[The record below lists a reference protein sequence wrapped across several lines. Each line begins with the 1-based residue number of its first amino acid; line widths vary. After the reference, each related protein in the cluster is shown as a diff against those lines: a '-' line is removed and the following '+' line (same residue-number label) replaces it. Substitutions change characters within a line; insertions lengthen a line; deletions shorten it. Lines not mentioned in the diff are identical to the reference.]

1 MMSEQSGWLLI
12 LGVVAGILSG
22 LFGIG
27 GGAILVPALIL
38 MLGFGIQRAAGI
50 SLAAL
55 LLPVG
60 ILGVWEY
67 FRTGRLGRPDVALAL
82 WLALG
87 LFLGAWLGARL
98 AVHFSGTLLRR
109 GFALLLIA
117 LAIRLWFGNDTVG

>member
-1 MMSEQSGWLLI
+1 MAFQTPILLL
-12 LGVVAGILSG
+12 LGAVAGVLSG

-27 GGAILVPALIL
+27 GGAILVPSMIL
-38 MLGFGIQRAAGI
+38 LLGFSVQRAAGV

-67 FRTGRLGRPDVALAL
+67 IRSGRLDRPGLAMAG
-82 WLALG
+82 WVALG

-98 AVHFSGTLLRR
+98 GEQWSGALLRR
-109 GFALLLIA
+109 GFAVLLLGVA
-117 LAIRLWFGNDTVG
+117 LRLWFGHDAGG

>member
-1 MMSEQSGWLLI
+1 MSDQSLWLLV
-12 LGVVAGILSG
+12 LGGAAGILSG

-38 MLGFGIQRAAGI
+38 ILGFGIQRAAGI

-67 FRTGRLGRPDVALAL
+67 FRTGRLGRPDVVLAL

-87 LFLGAWLGARL
+87 LFLGAWVGARL
-98 AVHFSGTLLRR
+98 GQNLSGHVLRR
-109 GFALLLIA
+109 GFALLLVA
-117 LAIRLWFGNDTVG
+117 LAIRLWFAHDVVG

>member
-1 MMSEQSGWLLI
+1 MSEQSVWLLV
-12 LGVVAGILSG
+12 LGGAAGVLSG

-27 GGAILVPALIL
+27 GGAILVPALVL

-67 FRTGRLGRPDVALAL
+67 FRSGRLGRPDVSLAL

-87 LFLGAWLGARL
+87 LFLGAWVGTRLGQNI
-98 AVHFSGTLLRR
+98 SGHVLRR
-109 GFALLLIA
+109 SFAVLLVA
-117 LAIRLWFGNDTVG
+117 LAIRLWFAHDVAG